1 MPGGAL
7 LVDEV
12 CVAGVVAVDVV
23 VARVHAAT
31 SAARGG
37 LASTNPPAFRRNPL
51 RSTGDGR
58 RRMLVPFLALGPPM
72 RPHRLHSCTG
82 CIGQVASRARNIRPR
97 PVWAG
102 REAI

>member
-7 LVDEV
+7 LVDEA

-31 SAARGG
+31 SAASVG

-82 CIGQVASRARNIRPR
+82 CIVRWRLE
-97 PVWAG
+97 
-102 REAI
+102 RETSAPGPFGPAEKPS